1 MYAHSDYGLIQN
13 VIRLICQYNTNQQ
26 EIRTHHQE
34 METDTF
40 SVACLEDTINI
51 NDLVMSSDTEKM
63 VTLMLLIIWIQM
75 CIE

>member
-1 MYAHSDYGLIQN
+1 M
-13 VIRLICQYNTNQQ
+13 
-26 EIRTHHQE
+26 RTGALKKSKVVFLK
-34 METDTF
+34 M
-40 SVACLEDTINI
+40 EDTINI